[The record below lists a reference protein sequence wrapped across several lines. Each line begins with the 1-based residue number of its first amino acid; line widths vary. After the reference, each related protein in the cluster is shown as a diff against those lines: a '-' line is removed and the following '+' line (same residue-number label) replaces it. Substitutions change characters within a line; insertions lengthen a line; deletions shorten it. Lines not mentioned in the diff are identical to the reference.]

1 MIQKLQNSKR
11 FIREINEF
19 KKVIETIE
27 NPKLKETAINI
38 ISDLY
43 KHIRIIDEVHNP
55 LTNNSIDPRKVREN
69 VEIVNDLRVKIKKI
83 INDSLR

>member
-1 MIQKLQNSKR
+1 MIPKLENSKR
-11 FIREINEF
+11 FIEELNKF

-27 NPKLKETAINI
+27 NPKLKENAISI
-38 ISDLY
+38 ISDIY
-43 KHIRIIDEVHNP
+43 KHIHIIDEAHNP